1 MKRPVIKGTPLHKAS
16 IAKAKTESIVSQ
28 RRTQADS
35 SLVAAGNALGES
47 YIPAAIDFSIDQKA
61 IKIPKS
67 ESGGKGPKTSKKPK
81 VTKYIEEKEDDDL
94 IEDAGLDDKKT
105 KGPKGKSYENWK
117 VREEKDNIRL
127 AEENKARLD
136 EASARRAYRSKEVTK
151 IEPISIKKLPTS
163 KKKLELEKATESA
176 DSKYVAPYV
185 DEAED
190 KDNDYS
196 GIENDNSDPTDG
208 STSAKNKPYKN
219 WKVREN
225 EKNIADAEAN
235 KAKADAASAKRVA
248 EANAKAK
255 ADAEAKKNNTNFN
268 YNLDNNSDIVAQEVP
283 KTKPKTKSKV
293 KVDPSVSAAET
304 KAKKEFDNRDKT
316 VVSTIKPKN
325 IEQIPNNISEPK
337 VEQALPLS
345 ERKTIKAHL
354 DPNLNKEVLPD
365 IEGTGNI
372 QTPRLNPHDQYAANL
387 PEDAEDHFTGSY
399 NDYAYTTVMTDI
411 DGDGELDEQE
421 VWTYKGDVINENQ
434 VSTDAYTSIIS
445 DLSDKQEQK
454 NNKEI
459 KQKKENLNSNTP
471 SNDSTSVDLTPQPQP
486 AANNKTTPPQARTR
500 EQKENDKIYN
510 DFRTSNYKK
519 RKMIEEGY
527 SPIQSK
533 SPMEMRDNRIYRN
546 AQVDGPVRKNM
557 IKGGYTP
564 K

>member
-1 MKRPVIKGTPLHKAS
+1 MKRPIIKGTPLHKAS

-35 SLVAAGNALGES
+35 SLVAAGNVLGES
-47 YIPAAIDFSIDQKA
+47 YIPAVIDFSIDQKA

-67 ESGGKGPKTSKKPK
+67 EEDKGKNNSKTKKDLGKTSKKTK
-81 VTKYIEEKEDDDL
+81 VKEKYDDSGLVNPEAEGGDYNLEINYPEEDV
-94 IEDAGLDDKKT
+94 KK
-105 KGPKGKSYENWK
+105 
-117 VREEKDNIRL
+117 KD
-127 AEENKARLD
+127 
-136 EASARRAYRSKEVTK
+136 
-151 IEPISIKKLPTS
+151 IKK
-163 KKKLELEKATESA
+163 KKVKDVLINDTESA

-325 IEQIPNNISEPK
+325 IEQIPNNISEQK
-337 VEQALPLS
+337 LEQAGTAPKGPK
-345 ERKTIKAHL
+345 EKVDADKNPDYTINK
-354 DPNLNKEVLPD
+354 PSRNLEGGTIDFGGSTNSPGYNYDEDADQWSYNGINISDDEVST
-365 IEGTGNI
+365 EA
-372 QTPRLNPHDQYAANL
+372 YAAIMK
-387 PEDAEDHFTGSY
+387 D
-399 NDYAYTTVMTDI
+399 VMRR
-411 DGDGELDEQE
+411 EQE
-421 VWTYKGDVINENQ
+421 ETQGREKE
-434 VSTDAYTSIIS
+434 
-445 DLSDKQEQK
+445 KQT
-454 NNKEI
+454 
-459 KQKKENLNSNTP
+459 NLNSNTP
-471 SNDSTSVDLTPQPQP
+471 SNDSTSVDLLPQQQ
-486 AANNKTTPPQARTR
+486 AVVDNKTTPPQARTR

>member
-1 MKRPVIKGTPLHKAS
+1 MKRPIIKGTPLHKAS

-325 IEQIPNNISEPK
+325 IEQIPNNISEQK
-337 VEQALPLS
+337 LEQAGTAPKGPK
-345 ERKTIKAHL
+345 EKVDADKNPDYTINK
-354 DPNLNKEVLPD
+354 PSRNLEGGTIDFGGSTNSPGYNYDEDADQWSYNGINISDDEVST
-365 IEGTGNI
+365 EA
-372 QTPRLNPHDQYAANL
+372 YAAIMK
-387 PEDAEDHFTGSY
+387 D
-399 NDYAYTTVMTDI
+399 VMRR
-411 DGDGELDEQE
+411 EQE
-421 VWTYKGDVINENQ
+421 ETQGREKE
-434 VSTDAYTSIIS
+434 
-445 DLSDKQEQK
+445 KQT
-454 NNKEI
+454 
-459 KQKKENLNSNTP
+459 NLNSNTP
-471 SNDSTSVDLTPQPQP
+471 SNDSTSVDLLPQQQ
-486 AANNKTTPPQARTR
+486 AVVDNKTTPPQARTR

>member
-67 ESGGKGPKTSKKPK
+67 EEDKGKNNSKTKKDLGKTSKKTK
-81 VTKYIEEKEDDDL
+81 VKEKYDDSGLVNPEAEGGDYNLEINYPEEDV
-94 IEDAGLDDKKT
+94 KK
-105 KGPKGKSYENWK
+105 
-117 VREEKDNIRL
+117 KD
-127 AEENKARLD
+127 
-136 EASARRAYRSKEVTK
+136 
-151 IEPISIKKLPTS
+151 IKK
-163 KKKLELEKATESA
+163 KKVKDVLINDTESA